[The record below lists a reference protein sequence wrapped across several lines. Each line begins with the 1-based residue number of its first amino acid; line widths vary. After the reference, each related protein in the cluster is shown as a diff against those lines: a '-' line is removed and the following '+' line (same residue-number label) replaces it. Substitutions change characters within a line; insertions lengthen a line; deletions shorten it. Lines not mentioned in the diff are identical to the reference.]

1 MNEDAPTMST
11 ATAGGAGFSHK
22 DASTGP
28 NAPIDP
34 IMNFK
39 KKVQKRKKMKEDNE
53 IDRPIVVDRQVP
65 GGRSRLFQYRVKI
78 PKGGIDT
85 IIYANNPAELRQKL
99 RLLVNYRYRGD
110 ISIERIM
117 PGEAGKFFMDKRHK
131 HMKNVNESADDKSAQ
146 QAIVQQ
152 KTALEKKK
160 VLMKKQ
166 ALQKQLQSKVQDMK
180 KKARVGGN
188 KGEADS

>member
-22 DASTGP
+22 AAATGP
-28 NAPIDP
+28 NAGIDP

-53 IDRPIVVDRQVP
+53 IDRPITIDRQVP
-65 GGRSRLFQYRVKI
+65 CGRSRLFQYRVKI
-78 PKGGIDT
+78 PKGDIDT

-110 ISIERIM
+110 ISVERIM
-117 PGEAGKFFMDKRHK
+117 PGEAGKFFMNKRSK
-131 HMKNVNESADDKSAQ
+131 HMKNVNESDDKKQQ

-160 VLMKKQ
+160 VMIKKM

-180 KKARVGGN
+180 KKARVGGV
-188 KGEADS
+188 KGEADT

>member
-22 DASTGP
+22 AAATGP
-28 NAPIDP
+28 NAGIDP

-53 IDRPIVVDRQVP
+53 IDRPITVDRQVP
-65 GGRSRLFQYRVKI
+65 CGRSRLFQYRVKI
-78 PKGGIDT
+78 PKGDIDT

-117 PGEAGKFFMDKRHK
+117 PGEAGKFFMNKRSK
-131 HMKNVNESADDKSAQ
+131 HMKNVNESDDQKQQ

-160 VLMKKQ
+160 VMIKKM

-180 KKARVGGN
+180 KKARVGGV

>member
-22 DASTGP
+22 AAATGP
-28 NAPIDP
+28 NAGIDP
-34 IMNFK
+34 ILNFK

-53 IDRPIVVDRQVP
+53 IDRPITVDRQVP
-65 GGRSRLFQYRVKI
+65 CGRSRLFQYRVKI
-78 PKGGIDT
+78 PKGDIDT

-117 PGEAGKFFMDKRHK
+117 PGEAGKFFMDKRSK
-131 HMKNVNESADDKSAQ
+131 HMKNVNESDDKAAQ

>member
-22 DASTGP
+22 AAATGP
-28 NAPIDP
+28 NAGIDP

-53 IDRPIVVDRQVP
+53 IDRPITVDRQVP

-78 PKGGIDT
+78 PKGDIDT

-117 PGEAGKFFMDKRHK
+117 PGEAGKFFMDKRSK
-131 HMKNVNESADDKSAQ
+131 HMKNVNESDDKKQQ

-160 VLMKKQ
+160 VMIKKM

-180 KKARVGGN
+180 KKARVGGV

>member
-22 DASTGP
+22 AAATGP
-28 NAPIDP
+28 NAGIDP

-53 IDRPIVVDRQVP
+53 IDRPITVDRQVP

-78 PKGGIDT
+78 PKGDIDT

-117 PGEAGKFFMDKRHK
+117 PGEAGKFFMDKRSK
-131 HMKNVNESADDKSAQ
+131 HMKNVNESDDQKQQ

-160 VLMKKQ
+160 VMIKKM

-180 KKARVGGN
+180 KKARVGGV

>member
-1 MNEDAPTMST
+1 MMTT
-11 ATAGGAGFSHK
+11 GTAGGAGFSGK
-22 DASTGP
+22 AAATGP
-28 NAPIDP
+28 NAGIDP

-39 KKVQKRKKMKEDNE
+39 KKIQKRKKKMKEDNE
-53 IDRPIVVDRQVP
+53 IDRPMVLDRQVP
-65 GGRSRLFQYRVKI
+65 CGRSRLFQYRVTI

-117 PGEAGKFFMDKRHK
+117 PGEAGKFFMDKRSK
-131 HMKNVNESADDKSAQ
+131 HMKNVNESGDKAGQ

-160 VLMKKQ
+160 VQMKKQ

-188 KGEADS
+188 KGEADT

>member
-1 MNEDAPTMST
+1 MNEEMMTT
-11 ATAGGAGFSHK
+11 GTAGGAGFSHK
-22 DASTGP
+22 AAATGP
-28 NAPIDP
+28 NAGIDP

-53 IDRPIVVDRQVP
+53 IDRPVTVDRQVP
-65 GGRSRLFQYRVKI
+65 CGRSRLFQYRVKI

-117 PGEAGKFFMDKRHK
+117 PGEAGKFFMDKRQNHLRNVK
-131 HMKNVNESADDKSAQ
+131 EQADQAMKQ
-146 QAIVQQ
+146 QMTRQQ
-152 KTALEKKK
+152 TVSYTHLRAHET
-160 VLMKKQ
+160 
-166 ALQKQLQSKVQDMK
+166 
-180 KKARVGGN
+180 
-188 KGEADS
+188 

>member
-1 MNEDAPTMST
+1 MNEEMMTT
-11 ATAGGAGFSHK
+11 GTAGGAGFSGK
-22 DASTGP
+22 AAATGP
-28 NAPIDP
+28 NAGIDP

-39 KKVQKRKKMKEDNE
+39 KKVLKRKKKMKEDNE

-110 ISIERIM
+110 ISVERIM
-117 PGEAGKFFMDKRHK
+117 PGEAGKFFMNKRSK
-131 HMKNVNESADDKSAQ
+131 HMKNVNESDEQKQQ

-160 VLMKKQ
+160 VMIKKM

-180 KKARVGGN
+180 KKARVGGV
-188 KGEADS
+188 KGEADT

>member
-22 DASTGP
+22 AAATGP
-28 NAPIDP
+28 NAGIDP
-34 IMNFK
+34 ILNFK

-53 IDRPIVVDRQVP
+53 IDRPITVDRQVP
-65 GGRSRLFQYRVKI
+65 CGRSRLFQYRVKI
-78 PKGGIDT
+78 PKGDIDT

-117 PGEAGKFFMDKRHK
+117 PGEAGKFFMDKRSK
-131 HMKNVNESADDKSAQ
+131 HMKNVNESDDQKQQ

-160 VLMKKQ
+160 VMIKKM

-180 KKARVGGN
+180 KKARVGGV

>member
-1 MNEDAPTMST
+1 MNEEMMTT
-11 ATAGGAGFSHK
+11 GTAGGAGFSHK
-22 DASTGP
+22 AAATGP
-28 NAPIDP
+28 NAGIDP

-39 KKVQKRKKMKEDNE
+39 KKVQKRKKKMKEDNE

-110 ISIERIM
+110 ISVERIM
-117 PGEAGKFFMDKRHK
+117 PGEAGKFFMNKRSK
-131 HMKNVNESADDKSAQ
+131 HMKNVNESDEQKQQ

-160 VLMKKQ
+160 VMIKKM

-180 KKARVGGN
+180 KKARVGGV

>member
-22 DASTGP
+22 AAATGP
-28 NAPIDP
+28 NAGIDP

-53 IDRPIVVDRQVP
+53 IDRPVTVDRQVP
-65 GGRSRLFQYRVKI
+65 CGRSRLFQYRVKI
-78 PKGGIDT
+78 PKGNIDT

-110 ISIERIM
+110 ISVERIM
-117 PGEAGKFFMDKRHK
+117 PGEAGKFFMDKRSK
-131 HMKNVNESADDKSAQ
+131 HMKNVNESDDKKQ
-146 QAIVQQ
+146 QQQIVQQ

-160 VLMKKQ
+160 VMIKKM
-166 ALQKQLQSKVQDMK
+166 ALQKQLQSKVQSLK
-180 KKARVGGN
+180 KKARVGGV
-188 KGEADS
+188 KGEADT

>member
-22 DASTGP
+22 AAATGP
-28 NAPIDP
+28 NAGIDP

-53 IDRPIVVDRQVP
+53 IDRPITVDRQVP
-65 GGRSRLFQYRVKI
+65 CGRSRLFQYRVKI
-78 PKGGIDT
+78 PKGDIDT

-117 PGEAGKFFMDKRHK
+117 PGEAGKFFMNKRSK
-131 HMKNVNESADDKSAQ
+131 HMKNVNESDDKKQQ

-160 VLMKKQ
+160 VMIKKM

-180 KKARVGGN
+180 KKARVGGV
-188 KGEADS
+188 KGEADT

>member
-1 MNEDAPTMST
+1 MQA
-11 ATAGGAGFSHK
+11 
-22 DASTGP
+22 TGP
-28 NAPIDP
+28 NAGIDP
-34 IMNFK
+34 ILNFK

-53 IDRPIVVDRQVP
+53 IDRPITVDRQVP
-65 GGRSRLFQYRVKI
+65 CGRSRLFQYRVKI
-78 PKGGIDT
+78 PKGDIDT

-117 PGEAGKFFMDKRHK
+117 PANAGKFFMDKRSK
-131 HMKNVNESADDKSAQ
+131 HMKNVNESDDKAAQ

-180 KKARVGGN
+180 KKG
-188 KGEADS
+188 

>member
-22 DASTGP
+22 AAATGP
-28 NAPIDP
+28 NAGIDP

-53 IDRPIVVDRQVP
+53 IDRPITVDRQVP
-65 GGRSRLFQYRVKI
+65 CGRSRLFQYRVKI
-78 PKGGIDT
+78 PKGDIDT

-117 PGEAGKFFMDKRHK
+117 PGEAGKFFMDKRSK
-131 HMKNVNESADDKSAQ
+131 HMKNVNESDDKKQQ

-160 VLMKKQ
+160 VMIKKM
-166 ALQKQLQSKVQDMK
+166 ALQKQLQSKVQSLK
-180 KKARVGGN
+180 KKARVGGV
-188 KGEADS
+188 KGEADT

>member
-1 MNEDAPTMST
+1 MNEEMMTT
-11 ATAGGAGFSHK
+11 GTAGGAGFSGK
-22 DASTGP
+22 AAATGP
-28 NAPIDP
+28 NAGIDP

-39 KKVQKRKKMKEDNE
+39 KKVLKRKKKMKEDNE

-110 ISIERIM
+110 ISVERIM
-117 PGEAGKFFMDKRHK
+117 PGEAGKFFMNKRSK
-131 HMKNVNESADDKSAQ
+131 HMKNVNESDEQKQQ

-160 VLMKKQ
+160 VMIKKM

-180 KKARVGGN
+180 KKARVGGV

>member
-1 MNEDAPTMST
+1 MNEEMMTT
-11 ATAGGAGFSHK
+11 GTAGGAGFSHK
-22 DASTGP
+22 AAATGP
-28 NAPIDP
+28 NAGIDP

-39 KKVQKRKKMKEDNE
+39 KKVQKRKKKMKEDNE

-110 ISIERIM
+110 ISVERIM
-117 PGEAGKFFMDKRHK
+117 PGAAGKFFMNKRSK
-131 HMKNVNESADDKSAQ
+131 HMKNVNESDDQKQQ

-160 VLMKKQ
+160 VMIKKM

-180 KKARVGGN
+180 KKARVGGV

>member
-22 DASTGP
+22 AAATGP
-28 NAPIDP
+28 NAGIDP

-53 IDRPIVVDRQVP
+53 IDRPVTVDRQVP
-65 GGRSRLFQYRVKI
+65 CGRSRLFQYRVKI
-78 PKGGIDT
+78 PKGDIDT

-117 PGEAGKFFMDKRHK
+117 PGEAGKFFMDKRSK
-131 HMKNVNESADDKSAQ
+131 HMKNVNESDDKKQ
-146 QAIVQQ
+146 QQQIVQQ

-160 VLMKKQ
+160 VMIKKM
-166 ALQKQLQSKVQDMK
+166 ALQKQLQSKVQSLK
-180 KKARVGGN
+180 KKARVGGV
-188 KGEADS
+188 KGEADT

>member
-1 MNEDAPTMST
+1 MNEEMMTT
-11 ATAGGAGFSHK
+11 GTAGGAGFSGK
-22 DASTGP
+22 AAATGP
-28 NAPIDP
+28 NAGIDP

-39 KKVQKRKKMKEDNE
+39 KKVQKRKKKMKEDNE

-110 ISIERIM
+110 ISVERIM
-117 PGEAGKFFMDKRHK
+117 PGEAGKFFMNKRSK
-131 HMKNVNESADDKSAQ
+131 HMKNVNESDEQKQQ

-160 VLMKKQ
+160 VMIKKM

-180 KKARVGGN
+180 KKARVGGV
-188 KGEADS
+188 KGEADT

>member
-22 DASTGP
+22 AAATGP
-28 NAPIDP
+28 NAGIDP

-110 ISIERIM
+110 ISVERIM
-117 PGEAGKFFMDKRHK
+117 PGEAGKFFMNKRSK
-131 HMKNVNESADDKSAQ
+131 HMKNVNESDEQKQQ

-160 VLMKKQ
+160 VMIKKM

-180 KKARVGGN
+180 KKARVGGV

>member
-22 DASTGP
+22 AAATGP
-28 NAPIDP
+28 NAGIDP

-53 IDRPIVVDRQVP
+53 IDRPVTVDRQVP
-65 GGRSRLFQYRVKI
+65 CGRSRLFQYRVKI

-117 PGEAGKFFMDKRHK
+117 PGEAGKFFMNKRSK
-131 HMKNVNESADDKSAQ
+131 HMKNVNESDDQKQQ

-160 VLMKKQ
+160 VMIKKM

-180 KKARVGGN
+180 KKARVGGV

>member
-22 DASTGP
+22 AAATGP
-28 NAPIDP
+28 NAGIDP

-39 KKVQKRKKMKEDNE
+39 KKVQKRKKKMKEDNE

-110 ISIERIM
+110 ISVERIM
-117 PGEAGKFFMDKRHK
+117 PGEAGKFFMNKRSK
-131 HMKNVNESADDKSAQ
+131 HMKNVNESDEQKQQ

-160 VLMKKQ
+160 VMIKKM

-180 KKARVGGN
+180 KKARVGGV

>member
-11 ATAGGAGFSHK
+11 ATAGGAGFSHS
-22 DASTGP
+22 AAATGP
-28 NAPIDP
+28 NAGVDP
-34 IMNFK
+34 VLKFRK
-39 KKVQKRKKMKEDNE
+39 KLQKRKKQMKESNKVQ
-53 IDRPIVVDRQVP
+53 PNGP
-65 GGRSRLFQYRVKI
+65 SRLFQYKVSL
-78 PKGGIDT
+78 PEVGET
-85 IIYANNPAELRQKL
+85 IVYANSPAELTQKL
-99 RLLVNYRYRGD
+99 RLLINHRYRGD
-110 ISIERIM
+110 ISIERVSR
-117 PGEAGKFFMDKRHK
+117 GQAGKFFMDKRTK
-131 HMKNVNESADDKSAQ
+131 SLANVKESDDKSAQ

-166 ALQKQLQSKVQDMK
+166 ALQKQLQNKVQDLK

>member
-1 MNEDAPTMST
+1 MNEEMMTT
-11 ATAGGAGFSHK
+11 GTAGGAGFSGK
-22 DASTGP
+22 AAATGP
-28 NAPIDP
+28 NAGIDP

-39 KKVQKRKKMKEDNE
+39 KKVQKRKKKMKEDNE

-110 ISIERIM
+110 ISVERIM
-117 PGEAGKFFMDKRHK
+117 PGEAGKFFMNKRSK
-131 HMKNVNESADDKSAQ
+131 HMKNVNESDEQKQQ

-160 VLMKKQ
+160 VMIKKM

-180 KKARVGGN
+180 KKARVGGV

>member
-1 MNEDAPTMST
+1 MNEEMMTT
-11 ATAGGAGFSHK
+11 GTAGGAGFSGK
-22 DASTGP
+22 AAATGP
-28 NAPIDP
+28 NAGIDP

-39 KKVQKRKKMKEDNE
+39 KKVQKRKKKMKEDNE

-110 ISIERIM
+110 ISVERIM
-117 PGEAGKFFMDKRHK
+117 PGEAGKFFMDKRSK
-131 HMKNVNESADDKSAQ
+131 HMKNVNESDDKKQ
-146 QAIVQQ
+146 QQQIVQQ

-160 VLMKKQ
+160 VMIKKM

-180 KKARVGGN
+180 KKARVGGV
-188 KGEADS
+188 KGEADT

>member
-1 MNEDAPTMST
+1 MNEEMMTT
-11 ATAGGAGFSHK
+11 GTAGGAGFSGK
-22 DASTGP
+22 AAATGP
-28 NAPIDP
+28 NAGIDP

-39 KKVQKRKKMKEDNE
+39 KKVLKRKKKMKEDNE
-53 IDRPIVVDRQVP
+53 IDRPMVLDRQVP

-110 ISIERIM
+110 ISVERIM
-117 PGEAGKFFMDKRHK
+117 PGEAGKFFMDKRSK
-131 HMKNVNESADDKSAQ
+131 HMKNVNESDDNKKQQ

-152 KTALEKKK
+152 KQALEKKK
-160 VLMKKQ
+160 VMFKKQ
-166 ALQKQLQSKVQDMK
+166 ALQKQLQNKVQDLK
-180 KKARVGGN
+180 KKARVGGV
-188 KGEADS
+188 KGEADT

>member
-1 MNEDAPTMST
+1 MNEEMMTT
-11 ATAGGAGFSHK
+11 GTAGGAGFSGK
-22 DASTGP
+22 AAATGP
-28 NAPIDP
+28 NAGIDP

-39 KKVQKRKKMKEDNE
+39 KKVLKRKKKMKEDNE
-53 IDRPIVVDRQVP
+53 IDRPMVLDRQVP
-65 GGRSRLFQYRVKI
+65 CGRSRLFQYRVKI

-131 HMKNVNESADDKSAQ
+131 HMKNVNESADDNKSAQ

>member
-1 MNEDAPTMST
+1 MNEEMMTT
-11 ATAGGAGFSHK
+11 GTAGGAGFSHK
-22 DASTGP
+22 AAATGP
-28 NAPIDP
+28 NAGIDP

-39 KKVQKRKKMKEDNE
+39 KKVQKRKKKMKEDNE

-110 ISIERIM
+110 ISVERIM
-117 PGEAGKFFMDKRHK
+117 PGEAGKFFMNKRSK
-131 HMKNVNESADDKSAQ
+131 HMKNVNESDEQKQQ

-160 VLMKKQ
+160 VMIKKM

-180 KKARVGGN
+180 KKTRVGGV

>member
-1 MNEDAPTMST
+1 
-11 ATAGGAGFSHK
+11 
-22 DASTGP
+22 
-28 NAPIDP
+28 
-34 IMNFK
+34 
-39 KKVQKRKKMKEDNE
+39 
-53 IDRPIVVDRQVP
+53 
-65 GGRSRLFQYRVKI
+65 
-78 PKGGIDT
+78 
-85 IIYANNPAELRQKL
+85 
-99 RLLVNYRYRGD
+99 
-110 ISIERIM
+110 M
-117 PGEAGKFFMDKRHK
+117 PGEAGKFFMNKRSK
-131 HMKNVNESADDKSAQ
+131 HMKNVNESDDKAAQ

>member
-1 MNEDAPTMST
+1 MNEEMMTT
-11 ATAGGAGFSHK
+11 GTAGGAGFSGK
-22 DASTGP
+22 AAATGP
-28 NAPIDP
+28 NAGIDP

-39 KKVQKRKKMKEDNE
+39 KKVQKRKKKMKEDNE

-110 ISIERIM
+110 ISVERIM
-117 PGEAGKFFMDKRHK
+117 PGEAGKFFMDKRSK
-131 HMKNVNESADDKSAQ
+131 HMKNVNESDDKKQ
-146 QAIVQQ
+146 QQQIVQQ

-160 VLMKKQ
+160 VMIKKM

-180 KKARVGGN
+180 KKARVGGV